1 MRHKQENN
9 LGKHGGLNTV
19 NCNGTVVTSTMGKAV
34 GQVTIGPRCV
44 SFQVQSSIARC
55 YHHGDDGTGV
65 PFHCIVRM
73 FPQPSYNSREIS
85 YIVGNGFVPE
95 GTAVQQKNCSRN
107 SPVWRLG
114 NHVLLS

>member
-65 PFHCIVRM
+65 PFHCIVR
-73 FPQPSYNSREIS
+73 
-85 YIVGNGFVPE
+85 
-95 GTAVQQKNCSRN
+95 
-107 SPVWRLG
+107 SPVTTPGRYRILSVM
-114 NHVLLS
+114 VLYLKAQLFNKRIAQEILQHSA